1 MSLSLSSLLLLLLM
15 LSLSLLLLL
24 SLSLLLSLLSL
35 LLLLFLLSLSLLFL
49 LLLLLSESCF
59 NPLHFLFARK
69 IIKKT
74 FALTEC
80 GKLRFDDMKCDRLR
94 EKDCKRLLERYIATE
109 LCEWEQR
116 RLYFRKYLQ
125 YITPPPISCTFVKK
139 IFIIQMITPFIFIDK

>member
-24 SLSLLLSLLSL
+24 SLSLLLLSLML
-35 LLLLFLLSLSLLFL
+35 LLLLLSSSLLFLL

-80 GKLRFDDMKCDRLR
+80 GKLRFDDMKCERLR

-125 YITPPPISCTFVKK
+125 YITPPISCTFVKK

>member
-24 SLSLLLSLLSL
+24 SLSLLLLSLML
-35 LLLLFLLSLSLLFL
+35 LLLLLSSSLLFLL

-80 GKLRFDDMKCDRLR
+80 GKLRFDDMKCERLR

-116 RLYFRKYLQ
+116 RMYFRKYLQ
-125 YITPPPISCTFVKK
+125 YITPPPFLVHLLKK
-139 IFIIQMITPFIFIDK
+139 FFIIQMITPFIFIDK